1 MKEID
6 QIGKYVGKV
15 HKKFMNVKTTTDD
28 HLMRDLW
35 FTMNVLTMAT
45 NNLRRWSLTTSTPDK
60 SFKSML
66 KAHLKR
72 NKIKLD

>member
-6 QIGKYVGKV
+6 QIGQYVSKV

-66 KAHLKR
+66 KEHFKR

>member
-1 MKEID
+1 ME

-15 HKKFMNVKTTTDD
+15 HKKFMNVKTTTED
-28 HLMRDLW
+28 HMMRDLW

-45 NNLRRWSLTTSTPDK
+45 NNLRRWSLMTSTPDR

>member
-6 QIGKYVGKV
+6 QIGQYVDKV

-45 NNLRRWSLTTSTPDK
+45 NNLRRWSLLTTTPDK

-66 KAHLKR
+66 KEHLKR